1 MEKIYLKQLVGSRF
15 FGINLERSDTDMFV
29 IWDGPTQNKP
39 GQPHYMYYNLND
51 GVDAILGITHN
62 FYQIL
67 DGFGENLEGK
77 NLFSEYIQ

>member
-1 MEKIYLKQLVGSRF
+1 MYHSPTD
-15 FGINLERSDTDMFV
+15 GIDE
-29 IWDGPTQNKP
+29 
-39 GQPHYMYYNLND
+39 
-51 GVDAILGITHN
+51 ILGITCN